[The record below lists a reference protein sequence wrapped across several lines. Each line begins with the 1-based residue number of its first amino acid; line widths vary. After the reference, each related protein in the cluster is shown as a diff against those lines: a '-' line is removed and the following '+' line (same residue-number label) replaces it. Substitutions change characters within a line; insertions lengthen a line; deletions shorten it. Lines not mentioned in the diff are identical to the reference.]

1 MSDAVQGGKSI
12 EAGVTASR
20 AGRDEDLSRWLEEGG
35 DPNGHD
41 GEGWTP
47 LLAAAVRG
55 HESTVKLL
63 LGRGADPDVAHGK
76 SQALPIHFAGH
87 SGSVPVAEQILA
99 LRPDHLEAVW
109 DINGHTLILQ
119 TVFYG
124 HLELTRY
131 ALEKGA
137 NTAATTL
144 RGLAPLEFAQQ
155 FANHPLMD
163 LIRPCDS
170 PREAKDEYYKALLE
184 KIAPVTPPEERE
196 AQELAD
202 RFVRIVQ
209 EGLGKVAE
217 DGSLIEGLIGE
228 IRAMIVE
235 EKADVNRLGGVL
247 RQPALVVAVTGN
259 NGDPANEDVA
269 RFRKEA
275 AALLLEHGADP
286 TLQEEHPM
294 GAHPVIRASVFN
306 HLDVLKMM
314 GERLTA
320 GKLAGALNDIPV
332 VNGLT
337 ALHDTVLR
345 ASMTSPERLEGY
357 LDQIRWEVASGARYD
372 IEDFSGRTQ
381 LSIAEAATDP
391 VRRQQLLDALGA

>member
-1 MSDAVQGGKSI
+1 MSDTARGGAGI
-12 EAGVTASR
+12 EAAVAASR
-20 AGRDEDLSRWLEEGG
+20 AGNDEALRDWLDGG
-35 DPNGHD
+35 ENPNMHD

-55 HESTVKLL
+55 HESTVGLL

-99 LRPDHLEAVW
+99 LRPEHLEAVW

-124 HLELTRY
+124 HLDLTRY

-155 FANHPLMD
+155 FANAPMID
-163 LIRPCDS
+163 LIRPYDS

-184 KIAPVTPPEERE
+184 KIAPVTPPDERD
-196 AQELAD
+196 AQDLAD
-202 RFVRIVQ
+202 RLVRIVQ
-209 EGLGKVAE
+209 EGLVSVSG
-217 DGSLIEGLIGE
+217 DGSLIAGLLGE
-228 IRAMIVE
+228 IRDLVVE
-235 EKADVNRLGGVL
+235 EGADVNRLGGVL

-259 NGDPANEDVA
+259 NGAPANEDVA
-269 RFRKEA
+269 RFRKET

-286 TLQEEHPM
+286 TLQEDHPM

-306 HLDVLKMM
+306 HLDILKMM
-314 GERLTA
+314 GEHLTA

-345 ASMTSPERLEGY
+345 ASMTSPDRLEGY
-357 LDQIRWEVASGARYD
+357 LDQIRWEVGSGARYD

-381 LSIAEAATDP
+381 LSIAETVEDP
-391 VRRQQLLDALGA
+391 VRRQQLLEALGV